1 MAGLTTSDPVH
12 IHWILQLFTHA
23 EKWGLHVKKGRELLE
38 AMLRLPAGTDIRD
51 TMDKVTGR
59 FII

>member
-12 IHWILQLFTHA
+12 IHWILQLFKA
-23 EKWGLHVKKGRELLE
+23 AGKWGIYIKKGQQLLE
-38 AMLRLPAGTDIRD
+38 EMLRQPPGTDIRD
-51 TMDKVTGR
+51 IMDKVTGR